1 MRRRIFCLMG
11 VCAGIG
17 FSQWIPAS
25 AKQRRLVFA
34 IDAQGRESLV
44 QEERGSYSRS
54 RTGAALSTLWRV
66 DGGVE
71 RTATARATLNDPE
84 SGQIFELAY
93 DRSVAT
99 RRGMLRRPYVPRS
112 AAEWQTAGR
121 PERRHEGL
129 RCVEMPVRGAMVE
142 SGFDCVSPDYD
153 LTLRFEAVLR
163 NRGGRSRVVEELYDI
178 RVGVEPEPAALR
190 LPPGFAVR

>member
-1 MRRRIFCLMG
+1 MWRRIFCLTG
-11 VCAGIG
+11 VLAGIV
-17 FSQWIPAS
+17 SAQWIPIS
-25 AKQRRLVFA
+25 AQQRRLIFA

-44 QEERGSYSRS
+44 QEERGAYSRS
-54 RTGAALSTLWRV
+54 RTGAVLSKLWRV
-66 DGGVE
+66 EDGVE
-71 RTATARATLNDPE
+71 RTAAARATLNDPA

-93 DRSVAT
+93 DRNVAT
-99 RRGMLRRPYVPRS
+99 RRGMLRRPYLPKS
-112 AAEWQTAGR
+112 AADWKTAGR

-178 RVGVEPEPAALR
+178 RIGVEPEPAALR